1 VDQVSRRFR
10 ITGTVQG
17 VCFRHCTRVEAER
30 LTLKGYARNLP
41 DGSVE
46 VLAQGAAAAV
56 AELHRWLHRGPR
68 SARVEAVLELE
79 SGVESI
85 PPRFQVF

>member
-1 VDQVSRRFR
+1 VY
-10 ITGTVQG
+10 
-17 VCFRHCTRVEAER
+17 FRHSTRVEAER
-30 LTLKGYARNLP
+30 LALKGYARNLP

-46 VLAQGAAAAV
+46 VLAQGASAAV

-79 SGVESI
+79 SGEESI
-85 PPRFQVF
+85 PSSFHVL